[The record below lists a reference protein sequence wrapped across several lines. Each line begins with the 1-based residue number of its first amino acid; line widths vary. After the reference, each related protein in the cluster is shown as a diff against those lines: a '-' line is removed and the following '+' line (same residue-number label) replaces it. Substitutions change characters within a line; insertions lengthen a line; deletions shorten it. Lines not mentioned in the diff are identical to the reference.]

1 MVSQQA
7 MNPRPRYEALDSL
20 RFLAAAV
27 VVGTHVQQVI
37 PWHGAWPSV
46 VDRLFDA
53 RAAVT
58 FFFVLS
64 GFVLHPCW
72 RDEAPSARGYLAFL
86 VRRWFRIV
94 PLYYVSLLL
103 AFLVVALLPLK
114 SCPWLQ
120 HDAAGA
126 VLSHSPHDVR
136 QWLAHLLMLDP
147 AMDTTFLNPPVWT
160 LVVEMQMALVFPLL
174 SWLVQR
180 VRGVAMIVLLLGTT
194 VIAPWLESHVMAGS
208 SAVAHFLLGAVLAE
222 WRARSP
228 SSRHA
233 LALLVVGGLLYVAP
247 SLPGRFAMYHL
258 NVVALGSAM
267 VMGAVLSHVRLSA
280 LLEPRWLVVCGQ
292 ASYGVY
298 ALHFPVL
305 MAWAFVAWQQSW
317 SALVLLLITSVTTL
331 LFAMALRPLIELPGI
346 RWGKR
351 IAKHIARE

>member
-1 MVSQQA
+1 MS
-7 MNPRPRYEALDSL
+7 PRPRYEALDSL

-37 PWHGAWPSV
+37 PWHGAWPGV

-72 RDEAPSARGYLAFL
+72 RDEAPSARGYAAFL

-136 QWLAHLLMLDP
+136 Q
-147 AMDTTFLNPPVWT
+147 
-160 LVVEMQMALVFPLL
+160 
-174 SWLVQR
+174 
-180 VRGVAMIVLLLGTT
+180 
-194 VIAPWLESHVMAGS
+194 
-208 SAVAHFLLGAVLAE
+208 
-222 WRARSP
+222 
-228 SSRHA
+228 
-233 LALLVVGGLLYVAP
+233 
-247 SLPGRFAMYHL
+247 
-258 NVVALGSAM
+258 
-267 VMGAVLSHVRLSA
+267 
-280 LLEPRWLVVCGQ
+280 
-292 ASYGVY
+292 
-298 ALHFPVL
+298 
-305 MAWAFVAWQQSW
+305 
-317 SALVLLLITSVTTL
+317 
-331 LFAMALRPLIELPGI
+331 
-346 RWGKR
+346 
-351 IAKHIARE
+351 

>member
-1 MVSQQA
+1 MST
-7 MNPRPRYEALDSL
+7 RPRYEALDSL

-27 VVGTHVQQVI
+27 VVGTHVQQML
-37 PWHGAWPSV
+37 PWHGAWPGV

-53 RAAVT
+53 RAAVV

-72 RDEAPSARGYLAFL
+72 RDEGPSTRGYAAFL

-136 QWLAHLLMLDP
+136 QWLANLLMLDP
-147 AMDTTFLNPPVWT
+147 EMDTTFINPPVWT
-160 LVVEMQMALVFPLL
+160 LVVEMKMALVFPLL

-180 VRGVAMIVLLLGTT
+180 LRGVAMIVLLVGTT
-194 VIAPWLESHVMAGS
+194 IVAPWLESHVMAGG

-233 LALLVVGGLLYVAP
+233 MAWLVAGALLYVTP
-247 SLPGRFAMYHL
+247 SLPGRLAMYHL

-267 VMGAVLSHVRLSA
+267 VMWAVLSSDRLRA
-280 LLEPRWLVVCGQ
+280 MLEPRWLVVCGQ

-305 MAWAFVAWQQSW
+305 MALAFVAWQQQW
-317 SALVLLLITSVTTL
+317 SGLVLLSITAVTTL
-331 LFAMALRPLIELPGI
+331 LLAIALRLLIELPGI

-351 IAKHIARE
+351 IAKHFARE